1 MRLALTVEKA
11 EVKECLEDLFDSRI
25 LGIVEHEVLKGYMV
39 VYYEEMQIM
48 KNQCKHLTVFE
59 NTPGMPYDCERRYR
73 ITDDIDDMIHF
84 KNLEKCARCKYYEEE
99 V

>member
-1 MRLALTVEKA
+1 MRLTLTVEKA

-39 VYYEEMQIM
+39 VYYEE
-48 KNQCKHLTVFE
+48 
-59 NTPGMPYDCERRYR
+59 
-73 ITDDIDDMIHF
+73 
-84 KNLEKCARCKYYEEE
+84 E